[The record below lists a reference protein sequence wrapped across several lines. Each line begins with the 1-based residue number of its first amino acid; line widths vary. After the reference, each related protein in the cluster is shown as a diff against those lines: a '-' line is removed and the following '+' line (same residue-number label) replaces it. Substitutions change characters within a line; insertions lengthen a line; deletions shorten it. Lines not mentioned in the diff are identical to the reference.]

1 MLVRTAALAAPL
13 VDTSGPVDHVDHA
26 GRTAGASPKISWL
39 PRILRDP
46 TAIEL
51 HVLARI
57 AVHSWG
63 REAVPYYPPNDHQR
77 AVALALSAAGV
88 RLVIRTAGDRP
99 SFRLSRLG
107 ERVARRVL
115 RLVPADLDRKR
126 ELEFDRMRAL
136 MRNDWEVTSA

>member
-1 MLVRTAALAAPL
+1 MLVRTAALAASL
-13 VDTSGPVDHVDHA
+13 VDTSAPFDHA
-26 GRTAGASPKISWL
+26 DRPAGAPPKISWL

-46 TAIEL
+46 TAIEA
-51 HVLARI
+51 HMLARI
-57 AVHSWG
+57 AVHSWS
-63 REAVPYYPPNDHQR
+63 REDVPYYPPNEHQR

-88 RLVIRTAGDRP
+88 RLVTYTPGDRP

-115 RLVPADLDRKR
+115 RLVPADVDQRR
-126 ELEFDRMRAL
+126 ESEFDRMRAL